1 VIAVTSPL
9 PGGRYGVFG
18 ADDRRIDMTKVIK
31 TTSTGISR
39 ILARFGARIAV
50 QRTYRWYEVEVAS
63 F

>member
-9 PGGRYGVFG
+9 PTGGYGSLGV
-18 ADDRRIDMTKVIK
+18 DHWRIGMTKVIK
-31 TTSTGISR
+31 TTSTEISR
-39 ILARFGARIAV
+39 ILARFGGRIAA